1 MTWTNTNMMMFKFI
15 EQLKQVV
22 EEQINPLDKSN
33 DMSKMFDKNRNAINN
48 ITTLQRYPQ
57 KIKTGGVQGIHERD
71 HSEI

>member
-1 MTWTNTNMMMFKFI
+1 MTRTNTNMMTFKFI

-33 DMSKMFDKNRNAINN
+33 DMSKLFDKNRNAINN

-57 KIKTGGVQGIHERD
+57 KIETGGVQGIHERD